1 MYCHTVTFD
10 SPAHLISY
18 TLNFYSGIIHVSDF
32 NIYQTN
38 TSTRHP
44 YFYLSMTFGNMKN
57 SNLQLEKVLWNAAQT
72 QSSLRGKSI
81 FNLIRSCC
89 LTSDDDGSTS
99 RFPPQFRLYVQK
111 AASFN
116 HVNIR

>member
-1 MYCHTVTFD
+1 MYCQTVTFD

-57 SNLQLEKVLWNAAQT
+57 SNLQLEKVTGQIHIQPHKELL
-72 QSSLRGKSI
+72 SD
-81 FNLIRSCC
+81 IR
-89 LTSDDDGSTS
+89 
-99 RFPPQFRLYVQK
+99 
-111 AASFN
+111 
-116 HVNIR
+116 